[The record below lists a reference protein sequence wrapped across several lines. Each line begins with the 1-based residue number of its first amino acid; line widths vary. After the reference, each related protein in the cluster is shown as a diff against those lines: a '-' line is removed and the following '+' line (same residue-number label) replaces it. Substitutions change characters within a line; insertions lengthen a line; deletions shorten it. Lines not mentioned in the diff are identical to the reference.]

1 MFARRTRSNYC
12 LPVRFARFLSV
23 PLRQQGELIG
33 VLTARRIEVRPFTPA
48 QIKLLETFADQAVI
62 AIENVRLFQELTEAL
77 EQQTATS
84 EILGVI
90 ASSPTDI
97 QPVLDTVIANAVK
110 LSGATKGHIRRLE
123 NDFLHVVAHCNET
136 PEQIEHLR
144 ANPIPLTRA
153 VSILENR
160 VVHRDD
166 LQERNRMLGIDPFL
180 GARTQLGVPLQ
191 REGIAIGNIM
201 IWRDVVEPFTDRQI
215 DLVKTFADQAVIAI
229 ENVRLFNELQ
239 QRNRDLTEALEQQT
253 ATSEILGVIA
263 SSPTDLT
270 PVLETVARN
279 AARLCEAKS
288 AQVYRT
294 DGDLLRLAANYGELH
309 AGETRPIGRGTVS
322 GRAVVERKT
331 IHTDERIQYAVE
343 FPDSKSASGETRLS
357 TPLLREGVAIGV
369 IGIRRTELRPF
380 TESQIKLIETFAKQ
394 AVIAIEN
401 VRLFN
406 ELKESLEQQT
416 ATSEILGVI
425 ASSPTDIQP
434 VLDAIAQSAARV
446 CGSDD
451 ATIRLLDGDETFLA
465 AHFGSIPPSAPRRR
479 SLHGR
484 LVGNEAL
491 LQGRTIHIPDVQAE
505 AERFPD
511 SSYMGRGIRT
521 LLVTPL
527 LREGTAIGLINI
539 RRTELKPF
547 TDKQVALLETF
558 ASQAV
563 IAIENVRLFK
573 ELGERNAELREALEH
588 QTATSRGA
596 KYHQSI
602 ADRRATGV
610 RCNRRERGAG
620 LRDR

>member
-1 MFARRTRSNYC
+1 MARVGVTKKKPRATALSRVKDKLRRVTEQLESRERELAEATEQQIATGEILRVIASLPTEIQPVLDVVAENAARLCDANDALIYRVDGDTLQQVAVYGLIPFGQRPLPFTRGTPTGRAVIDRQTIHLHDLTTELDTEFPDAKTLQQVSGLELC
-12 LPVRFARFLSV
+12 LRRRCFERAFQSEQFV
-23 PLRQQGELIG
+23 LRRQ
-33 VLTARRIEVRPFTPA
+33 EVRPFTDSHIA
-48 QIKLLETFADQAVI
+48 LLKTFADQAVI
-62 AIENVRLFQELTEAL
+62 AIENVRLFQELNESL

-123 NDFLHVVAHCNET
+123 NGFLDVVAHCNET

-191 REGIAIGNIM
+191 RQGIAIGNIM

-229 ENVRLFNELQ
+229 ENVRLFNELH

-434 VLDAIAQSAARV
+434 VLDVVAENAARFV
-446 CGSDD
+446 
-451 ATIRLLDGDETFLA
+451 
-465 AHFGSIPPSAPRRR
+465 RR
-479 SLHGR
+479 
-484 LVGNEAL
+484 
-491 LQGRTIHIPDVQAE
+491 Q
-505 AERFPD
+505 
-511 SSYMGRGIRT
+511 
-521 LLVTPL
+521 
-527 LREGTAIGLINI
+527 
-539 RRTELKPF
+539 
-547 TDKQVALLETF
+547 
-558 ASQAV
+558 
-563 IAIENVRLFK
+563 
-573 ELGERNAELREALEH
+573 
-588 QTATSRGA
+588 
-596 KYHQSI
+596 
-602 ADRRATGV
+602 
-610 RCNRRERGAG
+610 
-620 LRDR
+620 

>member
-1 MFARRTRSNYC
+1 M
-12 LPVRFARFLSV
+12 
-23 PLRQQGELIG
+23 
-33 VLTARRIEVRPFTPA
+33 
-48 QIKLLETFADQAVI
+48 
-62 AIENVRLFQELTEAL
+62 
-77 EQQTATS
+77 
-84 EILGVI
+84 
-90 ASSPTDI
+90 
-97 QPVLDTVIANAVK
+97 LDTVIANAVK

-123 NDFLHVVAHCNET
+123 NGFLHVVAHCNET

-425 ASSPTDIQP
+425 ASSPTDVQP
-434 VLDAIAQSAARV
+434 VLDVVAESAAKLCDAGDAVIFRTDGDLFQV
-446 CGSDD
+446 AAAYGDMPVSSLGWNPITRGRPAGRAILDRQTIHVHDLASDIENEFHD
-451 ATIRLLDGDETFLA
+451 AEPMQQAGTRSVLATPLIREGVAIGCITIRRPEVRPFTEKQ
-465 AHFGSIPPSAPRRR
+465 I
-479 SLHGR
+479 
-484 LVGNEAL
+484 AL
-491 LQGRTIHIPDVQAE
+491 L
-505 AERFPD
+505 
-511 SSYMGRGIRT
+511 
-521 LLVTPL
+521 
-527 LREGTAIGLINI
+527 
-539 RRTELKPF
+539 K
-547 TDKQVALLETF
+547 TF
-558 ASQAV
+558 ADQAV

-573 ELGERNAELREALEH
+573 ELGKRNANCRGLGASDGDGRNARHHQPLADGRAAGARCHRRDAQHAVADALRDCTRM
-588 QTATSRGA
+588 TAMLPASRGA
-596 KYHQSI
+596 
-602 ADRRATGV
+602 
-610 RCNRRERGAG
+610 
-620 LRDR
+620 